1 LTSTDRRARVVYAT
15 PTDTNKEGKMEGPT
29 ATLEITPE
37 DAAVLTYAL
46 ASLLAAEEQGVEGWE
61 NRNDKSLDRLFAHFD
76 AMARAGDLWRR
87 VYRAMGV
94 PQEVIAGFLSGANDE
109 DEE

>member
-1 LTSTDRRARVVYAT
+1 MDDLTV
-15 PTDTNKEGKMEGPT
+15 
-29 ATLEITPE
+29 TLEMTPE

-46 ASLLAAEEQGVEGWE
+46 AKILGDEERGLEGWE

-94 PQEVIAGFLSGANDE
+94 PQEVIADFLTGTPNE
-109 DEE
+109 

>member
-1 LTSTDRRARVVYAT
+1 ML
-15 PTDTNKEGKMEGPT
+15 T

-37 DAAVLTYAL
+37 DAAVLTFAL
-46 ASLLAAEEQGVEGWE
+46 AAVLAAEERGMMEGWE
-61 NRNDKSLDRLFAHFD
+61 NRNDRSLDRLFAHLD

-94 PQEVIAGFLSGANDE
+94 PQEVINEFLTGADND

>member
-1 LTSTDRRARVVYAT
+1 
-15 PTDTNKEGKMEGPT
+15 MEGPT

-46 ASLLAAEEQGVEGWE
+46 SALLAAEESGIDGWQ
-61 NRNDKSLDRLFAHFD
+61 NRNDKSLDRLFAHCD

-94 PQEVIAGFLSGANDE
+94 PQEVIAGFLTDGDN
-109 DEE
+109 EE